1 MKRFRKLLVG
11 MATAAKQNSLRMLF
25 AGFAWVGHYTW
36 KVKESSRFLKRLF
49 IAVNM
54 PTRAIIPLD
63 FQRLS
68 RKFICPCVIYYGVH
82 VTRLPSY
89 MSDDHSL
96 RLLGYPLLQKL
107 RVHVEGLWICIGEDG
122 YAVLKEESERR
133 LRVPWSA
140 KRRPHIRH
148 RAPRLRAPSECRW
161 DHVFHEGCPEVCYRR
176 RNRMES
182 SNVAGYH
189 CSTFA
194 HSLRQYWQR
203 QWILREERSWRIKDK
218 GVIVRLYTFP
228 IFSSC
233 YNVYF

>member
-11 MATAAKQNSLRMLF
+11 LATAAKQNSLRMLF
-25 AGFAWVGHYTW
+25 AGFAWVRTLHLKSERKFTFLEEAAYRGQYAY
-36 KVKESSRFLKRLF
+36 ESYNPPRIST
-49 IAVNM
+49 AV
-54 PTRAIIPLD
+54 
-63 FQRLS
+63 Q
-68 RKFICPCVIYYGVH
+68 KFICPCVIYYGAH

-96 RLLGYPLLQKL
+96 RLLGYPLLQRL

-148 RAPRLRAPSECRW
+148 RALRLRAPSGCRW

-176 RNRMES
+176 RNPMES

-194 HSLRQYWQR
+194 HSLRHYWQR

-218 GVIVRLYTFP
+218 GVIVRLYAFP
-228 IFSSC
+228 IQLLL
-233 YNVYF
+233 